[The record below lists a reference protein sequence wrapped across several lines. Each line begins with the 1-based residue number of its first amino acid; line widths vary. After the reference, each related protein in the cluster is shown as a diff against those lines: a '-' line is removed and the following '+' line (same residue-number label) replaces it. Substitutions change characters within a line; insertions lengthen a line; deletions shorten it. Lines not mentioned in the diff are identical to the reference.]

1 MQQPGKRCFIL
12 MTGKVDQ
19 RNRTVRVCAC
29 APIRAVGERKEGGG
43 GGRWGG
49 GDRRRNRGRES
60 ERVPL
65 QLCPGVP
72 PATQLQ
78 LQIKQ
83 NRVAAGAAPRH

>member
-1 MQQPGKRCFIL
+1 MEE
-12 MTGKVDQ
+12 
-19 RNRTVRVCAC
+19 
-29 APIRAVGERKEGGG
+29 GEG
-43 GGRWGG
+43 GG
-49 GDRRRNRGRES
+49 GDRRRNGGRES

>member
-1 MQQPGKRCFIL
+1 MFYTDDRQGRPAKQDSASVYVCAYTCGGGEKRGWRR
-12 MTGKVDQ
+12 GKV
-19 RNRTVRVCAC
+19 R
-29 APIRAVGERKEGGG
+29 
-43 GGRWGG
+43 
-49 GDRRRNRGRES
+49 GDRRRNRGSES